1 MIASNYPLL
10 DFFWTILEIFLFVI
24 WIWLAIMVFVDIF
37 RSHDMGGWAKALW
50 VLFVII
56 LPLLG
61 ILVYLIARGDGMH
74 QRAADQAAREQK
86 SFDAYV
92 RHTVGTP
99 AGGSADE
106 LAKLADLKEK
116 GVITD
121 EEFANLKAKLL
132 S

>member
-1 MIASNYPLL
+1 MLASNYPLL
-10 DFFWTILEIFLFVI
+10 DAFWTILEIFLFVI

-37 RSHDMGGWAKALW
+37 RSHDMGGWAKAGW
-50 VLFVII
+50 VLFVVI

-74 QRAADQAAREQK
+74 ERAAAQVAREQK
-86 SFDAYV
+86 AFDTYV
-92 RHTVGTP
+92 RQTAGTP

-106 LAKLADLKEK
+106 LAKLADLKDR

-121 EEFANLKAKLL
+121 EEFATMKAKLL